1 MSATT
6 GTGGTGGTAPNSGG
20 AAIGTGGAAA
30 GTAPAESAKAAAAI
44 GGGGTGAGFGA
55 ASAVSPR
62 SRLVSGTGG
71 AGSAATGG
79 GAGGASTDAA
89 DCKASGT
96 VEGSAA
102 KLCIMLRQG
111 TPGLAAGS
119 AVAVALS
126 TTPGHVT
133 LIVATANKV
142 SRFVVRDMVFADLV
156 DGTATGRSFTLL
168 TKLLKEKL

>member
-1 MSATT
+1 
-6 GTGGTGGTAPNSGG
+6 
-20 AAIGTGGAAA
+20 
-30 GTAPAESAKAAAAI
+30 
-44 GGGGTGAGFGA
+44 
-55 ASAVSPR
+55 
-62 SRLVSGTGG
+62 VSGTGG

-96 VEGSAA
+96 VEGAAA
-102 KLCIMLRQG
+102 KLSIMLRQG
-111 TPGLAAGS
+111 TPGLTAGS

-126 TTPGHVT
+126 TTTEHVT

-142 SRFVVRDMVFADLV
+142 RRFVVRDMVFPDLV

-168 TKLLKEKL
+168 TKLLKGKL